1 MQYTYIHYIYYIY
14 IYIIFIYLYN
24 IYIYMYVYYVYPSD
38 SSIKMFFMRIIG
50 AKSYLRMCRLHC
62 LSVPSKGLLV

>member
-1 MQYTYIHYIYYIY
+1 
-14 IYIIFIYLYN
+14 
-24 IYIYMYVYYVYPSD
+24 MYVYYIYPSD
-38 SSIKMFFMRIIG
+38 SSIKMFFMRIIV